1 MDSTAV
7 DLLDK
12 AIRERTR
19 TLRAQVKRCRKLFS
33 EEAVHDLRVAMR
45 RLLALMDFLA
55 FFGQSPALRKA
66 RRDIKGHLDAFDTLR
81 DTQVMLLETSQRIT
95 ELPAVEPFHRSLQK
109 QEKRLL
115 RRAQKD
121 INALKNGYA
130 KPLRNALKTASQHGE
145 DVLAPVDDA
154 YQTVLHRLAL
164 VDESNTATIH
174 RVRIA
179 FKRFRYSVEVVRP
192 LLKTMPEDLIQRLH
206 DYQTL
211 MGEIQD
217 MEVML
222 RSIDEFATR
231 NQQCMMEPVRQFYE
245 HKHQERVSA
254 YIQRMNEVY
263 SFWRTAPERALPWEV
278 SPVGET
284 VVAQDEALEEA
295 VLEQPSEAE
304 LSSEPVQAGMP
315 EAQPAEHD
323 EEVASEPAVPHT
335 EGETAIP
342 ASTPTE
348 QEEVSA

>member
-1 MDSTAV
+1 MDKTAV

-12 AIRERTR
+12 AIQERTR
-19 TLRAQVKRCRKLFS
+19 TLRAQMKRCRKQFS

-66 RRDIKGHLDAFDTLR
+66 RRDIKAHLDAFDALR
-81 DTQVMLLETSQRIT
+81 DTQVMLLETSQRVS
-95 ELPAVEPFHRSLQK
+95 ELPAIELFHRFLQK
-109 QEKRLL
+109 QEKRYL

-121 INALKNGYA
+121 MNALKNGYA
-130 KPLRNALKTASQHGE
+130 KPLRSALKTVAQHGE

-154 YQTVLHRLAL
+154 YHTVLHRLAL

-192 LLKTMPEDLIQRLH
+192 LLSSMPDELMQRLH

-222 RSIDEFATR
+222 RSIDEFAAR
-231 NQQCMMEPVRQFYE
+231 NQQCTMEPVRRFYQQ
-245 HKHQERVSA
+245 KHQERVSA

-263 SFWRTAPERALPWEV
+263 SFWRTAPERPLPWDV
-278 SPVGET
+278 RPVAEP
-284 VVAQDEALEEA
+284 VVAQSEPSDEHGW
-295 VLEQPSEAE
+295 EQPSEDGFP
-304 LSSEPVQAGMP
+304 SETVEANMS
-315 EAQPAEHD
+315 EAQPAEPE
-323 EEVASEPAVPHT
+323 EEVASTATETETESSAVVP
-335 EGETAIP
+335 I
-342 ASTPTE
+342 E

>member
-55 FFGQSPALRKA
+55 FFGQSPTLRKA
-66 RRDIKGHLDAFDTLR
+66 RRDMKGHLDAFDTLR

-95 ELPAVEPFHRSLQK
+95 ELPAVEPFHRFLQK

-222 RSIDEFATR
+222 RSIDEFAAR
-231 NQQCMMEPVRQFYE
+231 NQQCMMEPVRQFYQQ
-245 HKHQERVSA
+245 KHQERVSA
-254 YIQRMNEVY
+254 YMQRMNEVY
-263 SFWRTAPERALPWEV
+263 SFWRTAPERPLPWEV

-284 VVAQDEALEEA
+284 LVAQDEASEAA
-295 VLEQPSEAE
+295 VLELPSENE
-304 LSSEPVQAGMP
+304 LSSEPVEAGTP
-315 EAQPAEHD
+315 EAQPAGHS
-323 EEVASEPAVPHT
+323 EEAAGGTAVP
-335 EGETAIP
+335 ETDAETVAP
-342 ASTPTE
+342 VSTPRE